1 MKSIKT
7 ISIFALAAFAF
18 AGCQTELELTPAS
31 PFKVGEEITITAS
44 HEMGTKT
51 CLGENNAVL
60 WGIGDQIS
68 VFYGD
73 GDNGGNQ
80 FISQNLA
87 PAATAEFKGTLSTVT
102 GVAEGNEPVAKK
114 FWGVSPY
121 NVGIALADGVI
132 TTSVPQLQDALE
144 NNFDFAGFPAVA
156 CSDNLSLPFRNAFGL
171 LEITLEVEGVH
182 SVVLNGHNDEVLW
195 GPCSIALDNGIPVVT
210 MTGDPASVNP
220 YYLKVGIKSIGDDPL
235 STSCK
240 YYLALPPTTFTDG
253 VEIVLYD
260 KELKEI
266 THYSGEK
273 EVKIERN
280 KVHAVTLKKKELTIK
295 TLWLKQSGE
304 TAWNTYFG
312 GTGGTDRNIAMDD
325 EYVYI
330 AESAA
335 TAKLWAIS
343 IADPDIVKAVNVE
356 GVADGGAHVLTCPRI
371 VKNTDANVNEGK
383 DVLICCSLT
392 RGGVDPKLYI
402 WNNGIDNAPKAVT
415 LTTWAT
421 AAWYGDTFTVFG
433 TLQDGVLF
441 FDKTGSDSANNG
453 IVTFL
458 LKGVPAGDQMFLQ
471 ARLKF
476 NDAMGSHSGVCAYY
490 PYPDN
495 INTGVYSPGRGVEA
509 RGKNV
514 TATGNIKGEGGIDIA
529 LENLDYDEG
538 TNGYVLGYNF
548 IEWEGKRYVI
558 YGNQSS
564 NKVGYIRVRQGASD
578 TPWATIASTGT
589 RLYRRDLVGADGCS
603 LTSSN
608 SAMDIAARVIDG
620 DLYFVGQK
628 QNIACGLYKLCYE

>member
-18 AGCQTELELTPAS
+18 AGCQSELELTPAS
-31 PFKVGEEITITAS
+31 PIKLGEEITITAS
-44 HEMGTKT
+44 QEMGTKT
-51 CLGENNAVL
+51 CLGQEGAVL

-73 GDNGGNQ
+73 GNNGGNQ
-80 FISQNLA
+80 FVSQNEA
-87 PAATAEFKGTLSTVT
+87 PAATAEFKGTLTTVT
-102 GVAEGNEPVAKK
+102 GVAEGGEAGSKK

-121 NVGIALADGVI
+121 NADIAVTEGVV
-132 TTSVPQLQDALE
+132 TTSVPQIQDALE
-144 NNFDFAGFPAVA
+144 NSFDPAGFPTVA
-156 CSDNLSLPFRNAFGL
+156 CSDNLNLAFRNAFGL
-171 LEITLEVEGVH
+171 LEITLATEGVYAI
-182 SVVLNGHNDEVLW
+182 VVNGNNNEVLW
-195 GPCSIALDNGIPVVT
+195 GPCSIALENGIPVAT
-210 MTGDPASVNP
+210 MTGDPDSVEP
-220 YYLKVGIKSIGDDPL
+220 YYQKVGIKSIGEDPL

-240 YYLALPPTTFTDG
+240 YYMALPPVNFTKG
-253 VEIVLYD
+253 VNITLYN
-260 KELKEI
+260 KAFETI
-266 THYSGEK
+266 TSISTDNP
-273 EVKIERN
+273 VAIERN
-280 KVHAVTLKKKELTIK
+280 KIHEVTLKKKELTLK

-335 TAKLWAIS
+335 AAKLWAIS
-343 IADPDIVKAVNVE
+343 ISDPSKVKAVNVE
-356 GVADGGAHVLTCPRI
+356 GVAGGGAHVLTCPRVI
-371 VKNTDANVNEGK
+371 KNTDANVNGGK

-392 RGGVDPKLYI
+392 RGDADPKLYI

-441 FDKTGSDSANNG
+441 FDKTGSGEANNG

-476 NDAMGSHSGVCAYY
+476 NDAMGSHNGVCAYY

-495 INTGVYSPGRGVEA
+495 INTGVYSPGRGTEA

-514 TATGNIKGEGGIDIA
+514 VATGNIKGEGGIDIA
-529 LENLDYDEG
+529 LTNLEYDEG

-564 NKVGYIRVRQGASD
+564 NKVGYIRVREGALD

-589 RLYRRDLVGADGCS
+589 RLYRRDLQGADGCA
-603 LTSSN
+603 LTSGN

>member
-1 MKSIKT
+1 MKTNK
-7 ISIFALAAFAF
+7 IFSTLAIAALAIT
-18 AGCQTELELTPAS
+18 GCQTEIDFAPAS
-31 PFKVGEEITITAS
+31 PIKFGEEITITAS
-44 HEMGTKT
+44 HETGTKT
-51 CLGENNAVL
+51 VLGDQGNVL
-60 WGIGDQIS
+60 WGIDDRIS

-73 GDNGGNQ
+73 GDNGGDM
-80 FISQNLA
+80 FTSQNDLMA
-87 PAATAEFKGTLSTVT
+87 STAEFTGTLTTVT
-102 GVAEGNEPVAKK
+102 GVSEGSQAEPKK
-114 FWGVSPY
+114 FWGVYPY
-121 NVGIALADGVI
+121 NVETAISNGVI
-132 TTSVPQLQDALE
+132 TTSVPQIQDALI
-144 NNFDFAGFPAVA
+144 NSFDPASFPAVA
-156 CSDNLSLPFRNAFGL
+156 CSDNLALAFRNAFGL
-171 LEITLEVEGVH
+171 LEISLQVEGVH
-182 SVVLNGHNDEVLW
+182 TIALHGHNDEILW
-195 GPCSIALDNGIPVVT
+195 GPCSIVLDNGIPVVT
-210 MTGDPASVNP
+210 MTGDPASASSYYQEVGLMSVN
-220 YYLKVGIKSIGDDPL
+220 SEPL
-235 STSCK
+235 STTDK
-240 YYLALPPTTFTDG
+240 YYLALPPTVFENG
-253 VEIVLYD
+253 VDFELYD
-260 KELKEI
+260 SSLNPIDVIEI
-266 THYSGEK
+266 NGS
-273 EVKIERN
+273 VKIERN

-441 FDKTGSDSANNG
+441 FDKTGSDSANDG

-476 NDAMGSHSGVCAYY
+476 KDAMGSHSGVCAYY

-564 NKVGYIRVRQGASD
+564 NNLGYIRVRQGASD